1 MTWLEHF
8 KTLLLSFQLHD
19 IFIEC
24 STKGIRLCAQTNFT
38 LPEVT
43 WLRELFKRHFI
54 HIKTER
60 KTEGEKSGWNCEKSC
75 ECSIQSKSVFLRLWI
90 EHTSQDSCV
99 VHKIFNNTPTLK
111 WLITFKTCQP
121 ECGHSLEMDCSIEKE
136 HFPKSLQMITTKDS
150 SLQSEKMDQ

>member
-8 KTLLLSFQLHD
+8 KTLLRSFQLHD

-43 WLRELFKRHFI
+43 WLGEVFKRHFI
-54 HIKTER
+54 YIKNER
-60 KTEGEKSGWNCEKSC
+60 KTERRKSGWNCKKVANV
-75 ECSIQSKSVFLRLWI
+75 QFNRKVFSSSLDRMVF
-90 EHTSQDSCV
+90 DC

-121 ECGHSLEMDCSIEKE
+121 ECTHSHGTDCFIEEE

-150 SLQSEKMDQ
+150 SLQSK